1 MIAFLHD
8 TSLSLL
14 TSTFEILLDPA
25 KAIPP
30 TETSLP
36 DDVLLPEPEE
46 VELLVA
52 LIASSIRL

>member
-8 TSLSLL
+8 ASLSLL

-36 DDVLLPEPEE
+36 GDVLLPEPEE

-52 LIASSIRL
+52 LIASSTRL